1 MNLNLNQTEI
11 NSNSKLKDEL
21 CRVWV
26 VCACALFRVLQFWY
40 QFELIIRRRCLLCLS
55 VMILSWNLPTF
66 KWISGAK
73 MCVEKNL
80 LHSLCL
86 IVLVGS
92 RRYLQGKGV
101 SVLCNVSMS
110 KCQNSK
116 AGAGLV
122 VSITTAS
129 SHYLY
134 LPWQPRV
141 TRTWHF
147 TPFLWGKKWWC
158 CMEIIIPYRCFGRTS
173 LCQPAVSLT
182 CDQAKI

>member
-1 MNLNLNQTEI
+1 MPVSDDPFVEASHFQMDIWCKN
-11 NSNSKLKDEL
+11 
-21 CRVWV
+21 
-26 VCACALFRVLQFWY
+26 VC
-40 QFELIIRRRCLLCLS
+40 I
-55 VMILSWNLPTF
+55 
-66 KWISGAK
+66 
-73 MCVEKNL
+73 KNL

-92 RRYLQGKGV
+92 RRYLQGNGV

-134 LPWQPRV
+134 LP
-141 TRTWHF
+141 
-147 TPFLWGKKWWC
+147 
-158 CMEIIIPYRCFGRTS
+158 
-173 LCQPAVSLT
+173 
-182 CDQAKI
+182 